1 MNDESTLAQFD
12 YGNLPPEIAFEM
24 RGSAERIK
32 LRMRR
37 TGDDIIAIG
46 KELIAAKARLGHGH
60 YIDWIKGEFGMS
72 QPTASRFTTIAEA
85 FGDKSFNLNDLNPSV
100 LYALASAPE
109 EIQEKVIEQAQD
121 GNRPTVKEV
130 EAMKREYEA
139 IIETKEALLQAEIRK
154 VSQKQAEVDELT
166 LDMERAEERFDQM
179 MGRMREIQDEL
190 DWLQVQQEPEV
201 MFKPVPTLPP
211 GYTSEEEA
219 IKNLLAQKALLSQ
232 EMEDMTAKA
241 EAIRK
246 RLKAAEENERRKTA
260 EAIAKRMQKISTEW
274 FQLVSQIR
282 PLLEQGALNSKK
294 QNSVITAIRYV
305 YDANELLAGTSCFP
319 AIEAGQEQPA
329 IDVTAS

>member
-1 MNDESTLAQFD
+1 MNDESTLTQFD
-12 YGNLPPEIAFEM
+12 YGNLPPEIALEM

-32 LRMRR
+32 LRMKR

-60 YIDWIKGEFGMS
+60 YINWIHDEFGMS

-109 EIQEKVIEQAQD
+109 EIQEKVIEQAQS

-130 EAMKREYEA
+130 EAMKREYEV

-154 VSQKQAEVDELT
+154 VSQKQAEIDELT
-166 LDMERAEERFDQM
+166 LDLERADDRVDQIL
-179 MGRMREIQDEL
+179 GRMRELQDEL
-190 DWLQVQQEPEV
+190 DKYQVQQDPEIL
-201 MFKPVPTLPP
+201 FKPVPTLPP

-219 IKNLLAQKALLSQ
+219 IKDLLARRAALQQ
-232 EMEDMTAKA
+232 EMEEMTRKA
-241 EAIRK
+241 DQIRK
-246 RLKAAEENERRKTA
+246 RLKATEENERRKAA

-282 PLLEQGALNSKK
+282 PLLEQGALSSKK

-305 YDANELLAGTSCFP
+305 YDANELLAGTPCFL
-319 AIEAGQEQPA
+319 AIEAGQETPA
-329 IDVTAS
+329 IDVAAR